1 MKIKKTLYILEK
13 ERFLYLNF
21 IWQKWYLDIIEC
33 NNCKIY
39 KDIDLLCEDLKK
51 EKEERIIFIFGNIS
65 EIELP
70 NFIYDNEQIIGICSC
85 LFKSNVVNQIKT
97 LNKYRINKVIGDF
110 YPDEIKIDAESKD
123 EYYRYIKK
131 HIDVINQ
138 LNVYDF
144 SLKYNSDNVLILH
157 DINLNSNEKIL
168 CKALIQQKSC
178 SVLDLNSKD
187 FLEEFKSFSFK
198 TSISKILYFGNDQKI
213 THLFNRILKFSKI
226 KFIVYRE
233 HELNTRYIINNIKNN
248 YLIPKI
254 NKNLPVRKQIL
265 SILDSVSYDKLEDTH
280 ERKPEIKYFT
290 NEEINFIIKNSN
302 FFRNKSSEP
311 DKFLKYLNLNEL
323 STSFHIKNNNIS
335 TFILPYDIKDND
347 TSYYNIQSR
356 SASNLLE
363 DSIKNLKADFNSY
376 FATALILEEY
386 PNAADEL
393 IKKNNNNDL
402 IDQKYLTCLLF
413 NLQFAIS
420 SYNINLNVIESTQL
434 IIDQN
439 AKNIKNLN
447 ERLLLHGSN
456 LLSRGL
462 FKDFNNLISSTNYDL
477 PIGFSSRALL
487 FKFRQESPKI
497 YTNNSCP
504 QIIELEKFGRK
515 WLSNEFHIGNTCLW
529 SLLTEFLFTL
539 YFDDEKNVLKYINN
553 IPSEYPHNYI
563 TLAEMLHHALLS
575 KSDIIV
581 FEISKLI
588 QKSFNQNTQ
597 NIYLKFLVDVV
608 NSYLNISTSK
618 FPYNPNEFNTQVS
631 PFLNLSLLLQIEKQ
645 RKNNPVIKNLL
656 FALNHPLNREYSL
669 HKE

>member
-1 MKIKKTLYILEK
+1 MKINKTLYILEK

-21 IWQKWYLDIIEC
+21 IWQKWYLDLIEC
-33 NNCKIY
+33 NNCKVF

-51 EKEERIIFIFGNIS
+51 DKEERIILVFGNIS
-65 EIELP
+65 KIELP
-70 NFIYDNEQIIGICSC
+70 NFIYDNEEIIGICSC
-85 LFKSNVVNQIKT
+85 LFKSNVVNQIKI
-97 LNKYRINKVIGDF
+97 LNKYRISKVFGDF
-110 YPDEIKIDAESKD
+110 YPDEIKIDAESKG

-138 LNVYDF
+138 LNVHDF
-144 SLKYNSDNVLILH
+144 SLKYNPDNILILH
-157 DINLNSNEKIL
+157 DINSNSNEKIL
-168 CKALIQQKSC
+168 CKSLIQQKSC
-178 SVLDLNSKD
+178 RVLDLNSKN

-198 TSISKILYFGNDQKI
+198 TSISKILYLGNDQKI
-213 THLFNRILKFSKI
+213 THFFTRILKCSKI

-248 YLIPKI
+248 YLLPKI
-254 NKNLPVRKQIL
+254 NKNLHIRKQIL
-265 SILDSVSYDKLEDTH
+265 SILDSVRYDKLKESH
-280 ERKPEIKYFT
+280 ERKSEIKYFT
-290 NEEINFIIKNSN
+290 NNEINFIIQNSN
-302 FFRNKSSEP
+302 FFSSKSSKP
-311 DKFLKYLNLNEL
+311 DKFLKYSNINEL
-323 STSFHIKNNNIS
+323 STSLHIETNNIS
-335 TFILPYDIKDND
+335 TFILPYDKNNND
-347 TSYYNIQSR
+347 TAYYNLQSR

-363 DSIKNLKADFNSY
+363 DSIKNLKTDFNSY
-376 FATALILEEY
+376 FATALILEKY
-386 PNAADEL
+386 PNAADDL
-393 IKKNNNNDL
+393 IKESNKNDL

-420 SYNINLNVIESTQL
+420 SYNINLNMIKSTQL

-439 AKNIKNLN
+439 VKNIKILN

-462 FKDFNNLISSTNYDL
+462 FKDFDNLISNTNYEL

-487 FKFRQESPKI
+487 LKFRQESPKI

-515 WLSNEFHIGNTCLW
+515 WLSNEFYIGNTCLW

-539 YFDDEKNVLKYINN
+539 YFDDEKNVLKFINN

-563 TLAEMLHHALLS
+563 TLAEMLHHAVLS

-588 QKSFNQNTQ
+588 QKSFNQNDQ
-597 NIYLKFLVDVV
+597 NFYFRFLVDVV
-608 NSYLNISTSK
+608 NSYLNNSTSN
-618 FPYNPNEFNTQVS
+618 FSYNPNEFNNQVS
-631 PFLNLSLLLQIEKQ
+631 PLLNLSLLLQIEKQ